1 MKRAITLSLMVL
13 LSACSK
19 KATPEGEGSGAP
31 KAGSAEAAA
40 PATAPAA
47 KPADGSGANAK
58 TVADINAMPGGKL
71 DSKEILAR
79 PAGTEGVLV
88 QHILVSWKD
97 KAPIYAQRGGQDP
110 RGAARTEADVETL
123 VNATLA
129 RIAKGEDFKAL
140 MTELSEDP
148 GSNKSG
154 MPYPVDPQA
163 PMVPPFKDLAMRL
176 KLDEIGVV
184 ASPFGYHIMK
194 RVSPPPPDAAES
206 ADILARTETAPKA
219 KVQHV
224 LISFKEKAEIYAG
237 RGGQDPRAAAR
248 SQADARKLV
257 ADLAQKGAKGDFV
270 KLMKEFSEDPGSSK
284 TGEAYDIA
292 PDAPMVPGFLKLGL
306 RLKVGEV
313 GIVLTE
319 FGYHVMKRT
328 E

>member
-13 LSACSK
+13 LSACRT
-19 KATPEGEGSGAP
+19 KATADAEGSGNP

-40 PATAPAA
+40 PATAPAS
-47 KPADGSGANAK
+47 KPAEGSGANAK

-79 PAGTEGVLV
+79 PEGTESVLV
-88 QHILVSWKD
+88 QHILISG
-97 KAPIYAQRGGQDP
+97 KAQGAIYAQRGGQDP
-110 RGAARTEADVETL
+110 RAAARDEAAVETL

-154 MPYPVDPQA
+154 MPYPVDAAA
-163 PMVPPFKDLAMRL
+163 PMVPPFKNLAMRL

-206 ADILARTETAPKA
+206 ADILARTEVAPKA

-257 ADLAQKGAKGDFV
+257 ADLAKKGAAGDFV

-284 TGEAYDIA
+284 SGEAYDIA

>member
-1 MKRAITLSLMVL
+1 MKRALTLSLMVL

-19 KATPEGEGSGAP
+19 KAPAEAEGSGAP
-31 KAGSAEAAA
+31 AAGSAAA
-40 PATAPAA
+40 PAPKAA
-47 KPADGSGANAK
+47 EGSASVAAK
-58 TVADINAMPGGKL
+58 TVAATTAAEGGKL

-79 PAGTEGVLV
+79 PAGTESVLV

-97 KAPIYAQRGGQDP
+97 KGAIYAQRGGQDP

-140 MTELSEDP
+140 MAELSEDP

-154 MPYPVDPQA
+154 MPYPVDAQA
-163 PMVPPFKDLAMRL
+163 PMVPTFKNLAMRL
-176 KLDEIGVV
+176 NLDEVGVV

-194 RVSPPPPDAAES
+194 RVAPPPPDVAES
-206 ADILARTETAPKA
+206 ADILARTEVAPKA

-248 SQADARKLV
+248 TQEEARKLV
-257 ADLAQKGAKGDFV
+257 ADLAKKGASGDFK
-270 KLMKEFSEDPGSSK
+270 KLMNEFSEDPGSAKS
-284 TGEAYDIA
+284 GEAYDIA

-313 GIVLTE
+313 GVVLTE

>member
-13 LSACSK
+13 LSACRT
-19 KATPEGEGSGAP
+19 KATADGEGSGNP

-47 KPADGSGANAK
+47 KPAEGSGANAK
-58 TVADINAMPGGKL
+58 TVADLNAMPGGKL

-79 PAGTEGVLV
+79 PAGTESVLV
-88 QHILVSWKD
+88 QHILISG
-97 KAPIYAQRGGQDP
+97 KAQGAIYAQRGGQDP
-110 RGAARTEADVETL
+110 RAAARDEAAVETL

-154 MPYPVDPQA
+154 MPYPVDAAA

-206 ADILARTETAPKA
+206 ADILARTEAAPKA

-237 RGGQDPRAAAR
+237 RGGQDPRATAR
-248 SQADARKLV
+248 TQADARKLV
-257 ADLAQKGAKGDFV
+257 ADLAKKGASGDFV

-284 TGEAYDIA
+284 SGEAYDIA

>member
-19 KATPEGEGSGAP
+19 KATADAEGSGAP

-40 PATAPAA
+40 PATAPAS
-47 KPADGSGANAK
+47 KPAEGSGANAK
-58 TVADINAMPGGKL
+58 TVADINAMEGGKL

-79 PAGTEGVLV
+79 TAGTESVLV
-88 QHILVSWKD
+88 QHILVSG
-97 KAPIYAQRGGQDP
+97 KAQGAIYAQRGGQDP
-110 RGAARTEADVETL
+110 RAAARDEAAVEAL

-140 MTELSEDP
+140 MAELSEDP
-148 GSNKSG
+148 GSSKSG
-154 MPYPVDPQA
+154 MPYPVDAQA
-163 PMVPPFKDLAMRL
+163 PMVPPFKNLAMRL

-224 LISFKEKAEIYAG
+224 LISFKEKANMY
-237 RGGQDPRAAAR
+237 RGKQDPRGAAR

-270 KLMKEFSEDPGSSK
+270 KLMGEFSEDPGSSK
-284 TGEAYDIA
+284 SGVAYDIA

-306 RLKVGEV
+306 RLKIGEV

>member
-1 MKRAITLSLMVL
+1 
-13 LSACSK
+13 
-19 KATPEGEGSGAP
+19 
-31 KAGSAEAAA
+31 
-40 PATAPAA
+40 
-47 KPADGSGANAK
+47 
-58 TVADINAMPGGKL
+58 VADINAMEGGKL

-79 PAGTEGVLV
+79 PEGTESVLV
-88 QHILVSWKD
+88 QHILISG
-97 KAPIYAQRGGQDP
+97 KAQGAIYAQRGGQDP
-110 RGAARTEADVETL
+110 RAAARDEAAVEAL

-154 MPYPVDPQA
+154 MPYPVDAAA
-163 PMVPPFKDLAMRL
+163 PMVPPFKNLAMRL

-284 TGEAYDIA
+284 SGEAYDIA

-306 RLKVGEV
+306 RLKVDEV

>member
-19 KATPEGEGSGAP
+19 KPATDAEGSGAP

-40 PATAPAA
+40 PAPKAA
-47 KPADGSGANAK
+47 EGSGQNAK
-58 TVADINAMPGGKL
+58 TVADINAMEGGKL

-97 KAPIYAQRGGQDP
+97 KAAIYAQRGGQDP
-110 RGAARTEADVETL
+110 RGTARTEADVETL

-140 MTELSEDP
+140 MAELSEDP

-163 PMVPPFKDLAMRL
+163 PMVPPFKNMAMRL

-194 RVSPPPPDAAES
+194 RVAPPPPDAAES
-206 ADILARTETAPKA
+206 ADILARTEVAPKA

-248 SQADARKLV
+248 SQDDARKLV
-257 ADLAQKGAKGDFV
+257 ADIAKKGASGDFV

>member
-1 MKRAITLSLMVL
+1 MKRAITLSLRVL

-19 KATPEGEGSGAP
+19 KATADAEGSGAP

-40 PATAPAA
+40 PAAAPAS
-47 KPADGSGANAK
+47 KPAEGSGANAK

-79 PAGTEGVLV
+79 PEGTESVLV
-88 QHILVSWKD
+88 QHILISG
-97 KAPIYAQRGGQDP
+97 KAQGAIYAQRGGQDP
-110 RGAARTEADVETL
+110 RAAARDEAAVEAL
-123 VNATLA
+123 GNATLA
-129 RIAKGEDFKAL
+129 RIAQGEDFKAL

-154 MPYPVDPQA
+154 MPYPVDAAA
-163 PMVPPFKDLAMRL
+163 PMVPPFKNLAMRL

-206 ADILARTETAPKA
+206 ADILARTESAPKA

-284 TGEAYDIA
+284 SGEAYDIA

>member
-19 KATPEGEGSGAP
+19 KATAEGEGSGTP

-40 PATAPAA
+40 PATAPAS
-47 KPADGSGANAK
+47 KPAEGSGANAK

-79 PAGTEGVLV
+79 PAGTESVLV
-88 QHILVSWKD
+88 QHILISG
-97 KAPIYAQRGGQDP
+97 KAQGAIYAQRGGQDP
-110 RGAARTEADVETL
+110 RAAARDEAAVEAL

-154 MPYPVDPQA
+154 MPYPVDAQA
-163 PMVPPFKDLAMRL
+163 PMVPPFKNLAMRL

-194 RVSPPPPDAAES
+194 RVSPPPPDAVES
-206 ADILARTETAPKA
+206 ADILARTEVAPKA

-248 SQADARKLV
+248 TQADARKLV
-257 ADLAQKGAKGDFV
+257 TELAKKGASGDFV

>member
-19 KATPEGEGSGAP
+19 KAPADAEGSGAL

-40 PATAPAA
+40 PAAAPAS
-47 KPADGSGANAK
+47 KPAEGSGANAK

-79 PAGTEGVLV
+79 PAGTESVLV
-88 QHILVSWKD
+88 QHILISG
-97 KAPIYAQRGGQDP
+97 KAQGAIYAQHNNQNP
-110 RGAARTEADVETL
+110 RAAARDEAAVETL
-123 VNATLA
+123 VNATVA

-154 MPYPVDPQA
+154 MPYPVDAQA

-194 RVSPPPPDAAES
+194 RVTPPPPDAAES
-206 ADILARTETAPKA
+206 ADILARTEAAPAA

-270 KLMKEFSEDPGSSK
+270 KLMKDFSEDPGSSK
-284 TGEAYDIA
+284 TGEAYEISPQA
-292 PDAPMVPGFLKLGL
+292 QMVPGFLKLGL